1 MGPLWKRSFESVSRV
16 QAWRLPSPSFD
27 GCLDAMEI
35 AMQDGN
41 SEMAAT
47 VLLFHLGAPL
57 AKAAS
62 TTWPLVIHCPTK
74 TGIPGKDV
82 PSPKG

>member
-1 MGPLWKRSFESVSRV
+1 
-16 QAWRLPSPSFD
+16 
-27 GCLDAMEI
+27 MEI